1 MVDAKVSVADAA
13 CGAEVAEKTV
23 QRWLKG
29 RAPHERHRW
38 TVAKMVEEDE
48 AYLWP
53 RAELRLNRDGVGTA
67 ELVEAYAHRA
77 AVPRSTWTN
86 IIDDCRQRV
95 GILAYAAQFLPELY
109 PALGA
114 RLVAKAQDGCKV
126 RIVLGDPDSPEIAA
140 RDAEEGLSGGMAPRI
155 RSALH
160 HLSPCVRS
168 DLTEV
173 RMHRTPLYNSVFHF
187 DDQILYT
194 PHMYRQ
200 SGYESPLLHLRR
212 VAKGGIFDNV
222 ARHFERVW
230 EDAVPL
236 KDGTP

>member
-1 MVDAKVSVADAA
+1 MEGNERLRRAMVHAKVSVEDVARTL
-13 CGAEVAEKTV
+13 GVAEKTV

-29 RAPHERHRW
+29 RPPHQRHRW
-38 TVAKMVEEDE
+38 SVAKMVDEDE

-53 RAELRLNRDGVGTA
+53 HTDPRLNREAGGTD
-67 ELVEAYAHRA
+67 ELVAAYAHRA
-77 AVPRSTWTN
+77 DAPRSTW
-86 IIDDCRQRV
+86 ISMVDDCRQRV
-95 GILAYAAQFLPELY
+95 NVLAYAAQFLPELY

-114 RLVAKAQDGCKV
+114 RLVAKAQDGCTV

-140 RDAEEGLSGGMAPRI
+140 RDAEEGLNGGMAPRI

-160 HLSPCVRS
+160 HLSACVQS
-168 DLTEV
+168 DQTEV
-173 RMHRTPLYNSVFHF
+173 RLHRTPLYNSVFNF

-212 VAKGGIFDNV
+212 VGKAGP
-222 ARHFERVW
+222 RQS
-230 EDAVPL
+230 
-236 KDGTP
+236 